1 MINPDDWTPID
12 GLTLEPNAFK
22 AVTASKNMVISAGP
36 GAGKTELLA
45 QRADFLF
52 RTGRCFYPRRILA
65 ISYKVGSARN
75 LSKRVRRRSGEQY
88 AERFDSMTF
97 HALAKFIVD
106 NYRVVLPDKYWLNE
120 DYKIDT
126 DVKDDDNFQCVRTNF
141 NQLINRAC
149 KILDQFPHVLYGLRQ
164 TYSYVF
170 MDEFQD
176 TTTLQYDILKRIFQD
191 SNSILTAVGDANQA
205 IMKWAGALPGI
216 MEKYKTEFDADV
228 VQLHQNFRSLPQ
240 LRRAQCN
247 VINMLSPNTAST
259 VDAVGGDDGVIQVCS
274 YISDI
279 KEAEDLTNKIQ
290 CWIENGTNPNEI
302 AVLVHQ
308 KPEYVAQPI
317 MDALQEKSIAYC
329 NEDKLQDLLV
339 EPAVAV
345 IFNFLRVVIK
355 GADPEA
361 YIALKQFAEL
371 VSVTELAAQ
380 RLDRQLTELISQ
392 ATQKVH
398 SSGFK
403 NSDHDAWKTLL
414 NGLWKIFPDA
424 LFRSLSRSY
433 HQGTRLQEVK
443 QQAYQAFFDELMVDD
458 DPVQA
463 LRRLSGEDAIR
474 ILTIHKSKGLEF
486 EKVIVLGVEE
496 QLFWSNSRDY
506 VDNTSI
512 SRELL
517 HVFFV
522 AISRAK
528 HELILTSASTRR
540 TPEGFSGRRWDVNR
554 HEHKGLIRLVRD
566 I

>member
-1 MINPDDWTPID
+1 
-12 GLTLEPNAFK
+12 
-22 AVTASKNMVISAGP
+22 MV
-36 GAGKTELLA
+36 
-45 QRADFLF
+45 
-52 RTGRCFYPRRILA
+52 
-65 ISYKVGSARN
+65 
-75 LSKRVRRRSGEQY
+75 
-88 AERFDSMTF
+88 
-97 HALAKFIVD
+97 
-106 NYRVVLPDKYWLNE
+106 
-120 DYKIDT
+120 
-126 DVKDDDNFQCVRTNF
+126 
-141 NQLINRAC
+141 
-149 KILDQFPHVLYGLRQ
+149 
-164 TYSYVF
+164 
-170 MDEFQD
+170 
-176 TTTLQYDILKRIFQD
+176 KRIFQG
-191 SNSILTAVGDANQA
+191 SNSIMTAVGDTKQT
-205 IMKWAGALPGI
+205 IMEWAGALPGI
-216 MEKYKTEFDADV
+216 MQKYKTDFDADV
-228 VQLHQNFRSLPQ
+228 VQLYQNFRSLPR

-247 VINMLSPNTAST
+247 VISILNPTIASSA
-259 VDAVGGDDGVIQVCS
+259 DAISGDGGVIQICP
-274 YISDI
+274 YTSDI
-279 KEAEDLTNKIQ
+279 EEAEDLTNKIQ
-290 CWIENGTNPNEI
+290 RWLENGTNPNEI
-302 AVLVHQ
+302 AVLVRQ
-308 KPEYVAQPI
+308 QPNYVAQPI
-317 MDALQEKSIAYC
+317 MHALQEKGIAYC
-329 NEDKLQDLLV
+329 NEAKLQDLLV
-339 EPAVAV
+339 EPAAAV

-371 VSVTELAAQ
+371 ASVTELTAQ
-380 RLDRQLTELISQ
+380 RLDRQLIELISQ

-443 QQAYQAFFDELMVDD
+443 QQAYQAFFDELRGDD
-458 DPVQA
+458 DPSQA

-512 SRELL
+512 PRELL

-554 HEHKGLIRLVRD
+554 QEHKGLIRLVRD

>member
-52 RTGRCFYPRRILA
+52 RTGRCLYPRRILA

-97 HALAKFIVD
+97 HALAKMIVD
-106 NYRVVLPDKYWLNE
+106 NYRVVLPDGYRLDE
-120 DYKIDT
+120 DYKIDK
-126 DVKDDDNFQCVRTNF
+126 DVIDCNFHHDRTNF
-141 NQLINRAC
+141 NQLIDRAC
-149 KILDQFPHVLYGLRQ
+149 KILDQFPHVLYGLQQ

-176 TTTLQYDILKRIFQD
+176 TATLQYDMLKRIFQD

-205 IMKWAGALPGI
+205 IMEWAGAIPGI
-216 MEKYKTEFDADV
+216 MQKYKTDFDADV
-228 VQLHQNFRSLPQ
+228 VQLYQNFRSLPRLQ
-240 LRRAQCN
+240 RAQCN
-247 VINMLSPNTAST
+247 VINILSPNTAST
-259 VDAVGGDDGVIQVCS
+259 TDVIGGDNGVIQICP
-274 YISDI
+274 YTSDI
-279 KEAEDLTNKIQ
+279 EEAEDLAGKIQ
-290 CWIENGTNPNEI
+290 GWIKNGTKPNEI
-302 AVLVHQ
+302 AVLVRRWTNYMTHPLIHFLQ
-308 KPEYVAQPI
+308 KR
-317 MDALQEKSIAYC
+317 DIAYC
-329 NEDKLQDLLV
+329 NNDILQDLLV
-339 EPAVAV
+339 EPAAAV

-355 GADPEA
+355 GADSEA
-361 YIALKQFAEL
+361 YIALKQFVGLA
-371 VSVTELAAQ
+371 SVTEYVAQ
-380 RLDRQLTELISQ
+380 RIDRQLTELISQ

-398 SSGFK
+398 SSDFRS
-403 NSDHDAWKTLL
+403 SDHDAWKTLL

-433 HQGTRLQEVK
+433 RQGARLQEVK
-443 QQAYQAFFDELMVDD
+443 QQAYQAFFDELRVDD
-458 DPVQA
+458 DPSQA

-486 EKVIVLGVEE
+486 EKVIVLGAEHR
-496 QLFWSNSRDY
+496 LFEARNKDPRIPS
-506 VDNTSI
+506 TSI
-512 SRELL
+512 TKPIVQE
-517 HVFFV
+517 FFV

-528 HELILTSASTRR
+528 HELVLTSALTRR
-540 TPEGFSGRRWDVNR
+540 RPKWLSEKNWYANR
-554 HEHKGLIRLVRD
+554 HALEDLINLV
-566 I
+566 

>member
-1 MINPDDWTPID
+1 MISPDDWRPID
-12 GLTLEPNAFK
+12 GLTLEPGAFK
-22 AVTASKNMVISAGP
+22 AVTASKNMVVSAGP

-52 RTGRCFYPRRILA
+52 RTGRCLYPQRILS
-65 ISYKVGSARN
+65 ISFKTDSARN
-75 LSKRVRRRSGEQY
+75 LSKRVRKRSGDQY
-88 AERFDSMTF
+88 AERFDSITF
-97 HALAKFIVD
+97 DAFAKMIVD
-106 NYRVVLPDKYWLNE
+106 NYRVALPDKYRLSE
-120 DYKIDT
+120 DYDID
-126 DVKDDDNFQCVRTNF
+126 VSIKDDDFQSKRTNF
-141 NQLINRAC
+141 KQLMKRAC
-149 KILDQFPHVLYGLRQ
+149 QILDQNPYALYGLRQ

-176 TTTLQYDILKRIFQD
+176 TTNLQYNMVKRIFQK
-191 SNSILTAVGDANQA
+191 SGSIVTAVGDTKQT
-205 IMKWAGALPGI
+205 IMQWAGALPGI
-216 MEKYKTEFDADV
+216 MRNYKTDFDADV
-228 VQLHQNFRSLPQ
+228 VQLYQNFRSLPR
-240 LRRAQCN
+240 LRRAQRN
-247 VINMLSPNTAST
+247 VISILNPTIDSSA
-259 VDAVGGDDGVIQVCS
+259 DAISGDDGVIQICP
-274 YISDI
+274 YTSDI
-279 KEAEDLTNKIQ
+279 EEAEDLTNKIQ
-290 CWIENGTNPNEI
+290 RWLENGTNPNEI
-302 AVLVHQ
+302 AVLVRQ
-308 KPEYVAQPI
+308 QPNYVAQPI
-317 MDALQEKSIAYC
+317 MHALQEKGIAYC
-329 NEDKLQDLLV
+329 NEAKLQDLLV
-339 EPAVAV
+339 DPAAAV

-371 VSVTELAAQ
+371 ASVTELAAQ

-443 QQAYQAFFDELMVDD
+443 QQAYQAFFDELRVDD
-458 DPVQA
+458 DPSQA

-506 VDNTSI
+506 ADNTSI
-512 SRELL
+512 PRDLL

-528 HELILTSASTRR
+528 HELVLTSASTRC
-540 TPEGFSGRRWDVNR
+540 TPEGFFGRRWDVNR
-554 HEHKGLIRLVRD
+554 HAYEDLINLVRD

>member
-1 MINPDDWTPID
+1 MNNQAVWTPID
-12 GLTLEPNAFK
+12 GLTLEPNASK
-22 AVTASKNMVISAGP
+22 AVTALKNMVVSAGP

-52 RTGRCFYPRRILA
+52 RTGHCRYPQRILA
-65 ISYKVGSARN
+65 ISFKTDSARN
-75 LSKRVRRRSGEQY
+75 LSKRVRKRSGDQY

-97 HALAKFIVD
+97 DAFAKMIVD
-106 NYRVVLPDKYWLNE
+106 NYRVALSDEYQLNE
-120 DYKIDT
+120 DYEIDT
-126 DVKDDDNFQCVRTNF
+126 DVKDDDFQHDRTNF
-141 NQLINRAC
+141 HQLIKRAC
-149 KILDQFPHVLYGLRQ
+149 QILDQNPYALYGLRQ

-176 TTTLQYDILKRIFQD
+176 TTKLQYDMVKRIFQD
-191 SNSILTAVGDANQA
+191 SSSIVTAVGDTKQT
-205 IMKWAGALPGI
+205 IMEWAGALPGI
-216 MEKYKTEFDADV
+216 MEKYKTDFDANV
-228 VQLHQNFRSLPQ
+228 VQLYQNFRSLPR
-240 LRRAQCN
+240 LRRAQRN
-247 VINMLSPNTAST
+247 VISTLNPTIASS
-259 VDAVGGDDGVIQVCS
+259 AEAISGDGGVIQICP
-274 YISDI
+274 YTSDI
-279 KEAEDLTNKIQ
+279 EEAEDLTNKIQ
-290 CWIENGTNPNEI
+290 RWLENGTNPNEI
-302 AVLVHQ
+302 AVLVRQ
-308 KPEYVAQPI
+308 QPNYVAQPI
-317 MDALQEKSIAYC
+317 MHALQEKGIAYC

-443 QQAYQAFFDELMVDD
+443 QQAYQAFFDELRVDD
-458 DPVQA
+458 GPNQA

-496 QLFWSNSRDY
+496 QLFWSKSRDY

-512 SRELL
+512 PRELL

-528 HELILTSASTRR
+528 HELVLTSASTRR
-540 TPEGFSGRRWDVNR
+540 TPEGFSGRRWDINR
-554 HEHKGLIRLVRD
+554 QEHKGLIRLVRD

>member
-1 MINPDDWTPID
+1 MISPDDWRPID
-12 GLTLEPNAFK
+12 GLALEPNAFK
-22 AVTASKNMVISAGP
+22 AVTASKNMVVSAGP

-52 RTGRCFYPRRILA
+52 RTGHCLYPQKILS
-65 ISYKVGSARN
+65 ISFKRDSARN
-75 LSKRVRRRSGEQY
+75 LSKRIRKRSGDQY

-97 HALAKFIVD
+97 DAFAKMIVD
-106 NYRVVLPDKYWLNE
+106 NYRVALSDEYQLNE
-120 DYKIDT
+120 DYEIDT
-126 DVKDDDNFQCVRTNF
+126 DVKDYDFHHDRTNF
-141 NQLINRAC
+141 NQLIERAC
-149 KILDQFPHVLYGLRQ
+149 QILDKIPYALYGLRQ

-176 TTTLQYDILKRIFQD
+176 TTTLQYDMVKRIFQG
-191 SNSILTAVGDANQA
+191 SNSIMTAVGDTKQT
-205 IMKWAGALPGI
+205 IMGWAGALPCI
-216 MEKYKTEFDADV
+216 MQKYKTDFDTNV
-228 VQLHQNFRSLPQ
+228 VQLYQNFRSLPR
-240 LRRAQCN
+240 LRRAQRN
-247 VINMLSPNTAST
+247 VISILNPTIASSA
-259 VDAVGGDDGVIQVCS
+259 DAISGDGGVIQICP
-274 YISDI
+274 YTSDI
-279 KEAEDLTNKIQ
+279 EEAEDLTNKIQ
-290 CWIENGTNPNEI
+290 RWLENGTNPNEI
-302 AVLVHQ
+302 AVLVRQ
-308 KPEYVAQPI
+308 QPNYVAQPI
-317 MDALQEKSIAYC
+317 MHALQEKGIAYC
-329 NEDKLQDLLV
+329 NEAKLQDLLV
-339 EPAVAV
+339 EPAAAV

-371 VSVTELAAQ
+371 SVTELTAQ
-380 RLDRQLTELISQ
+380 RIDRQLTELISQ

-433 HQGTRLQEVK
+433 HQGARLQEVK
-443 QQAYQAFFDELMVDD
+443 QQAYQAFFDELRVDD
-458 DPVQA
+458 DPSQA

-496 QLFWSNSRDY
+496 QLFWSKSGDY

-512 SRELL
+512 PRDLL

-554 HEHKGLIRLVRD
+554 QEHKGLIRLVRD

>member
-1 MINPDDWTPID
+1 MINPDGWTPID

-22 AVTASKNMVISAGP
+22 AVTASKNMVVSAGP

-52 RTGRCFYPRRILA
+52 RAGNCRYPQRILA
-65 ISYKVGSARN
+65 ISFKTDSARN
-75 LSKRVRRRSGEQY
+75 LSKRVRKRSGDQY

-97 HALAKFIVD
+97 DAFAKMIVD
-106 NYRVVLPDKYWLNE
+106 NYRVALSGKYRLNE
-120 DYKIDT
+120 DYEIDINL
-126 DVKDDDNFQCVRTNF
+126 KDFDFRLDRTNF
-141 NQLINRAC
+141 HQLIKRAC
-149 KILDQFPHVLYGLRQ
+149 KIFDKIPYALYGFRK

-176 TTTLQYDILKRIFQD
+176 TTKLQYDMVKRIFQG
-191 SNSILTAVGDANQA
+191 SNSIMTAVGDTKQT
-205 IMKWAGALPGI
+205 IMEWAGALPGI
-216 MEKYKTEFDADV
+216 MQKYKTDFDADV
-228 VQLHQNFRSLPQ
+228 VQLYQNFRSLPR
-240 LRRAQCN
+240 LRRAQRN
-247 VINMLSPNTAST
+247 VISILNPTIASSA
-259 VDAVGGDDGVIQVCS
+259 DAISGDGGVIQVCP
-274 YISDI
+274 YTSDI
-279 KEAEDLTNKIQ
+279 EEAEDLTSKIQ
-290 CWIENGTNPNEI
+290 RWLENGTNPNEI
-302 AVLVHQ
+302 AVLVRQ
-308 KPEYVAQPI
+308 QPNYVAQPI
-317 MDALQEKSIAYC
+317 MHALQEKGIACC
-329 NEDKLQDLLV
+329 NEAKLQDLLV
-339 EPAVAV
+339 EPAAAV

-371 VSVTELAAQ
+371 SVTELVAQ

-443 QQAYQAFFDELMVDD
+443 QQAYQAFFDELRVDD
-458 DPVQA
+458 DPSQA

-512 SRELL
+512 PRELL

-540 TPEGFSGRRWDVNR
+540 TPEGLSGRRWDVNR
-554 HEHKGLIRLVRD
+554 QEHKGLIRLVRD